1 MPPPFKQLQSTELAA
16 FVEHYPFRRK
26 ITEVHLHHT
35 WRPNHRQ
42 YNGLP
47 TIEGM
52 YDHHTKTYGWS
63 DFAQHVTVAPD
74 GTIWLGR
81 NWNAPPASANGHNGS
96 ATHGPFMIEMIG
108 DFDSDVLQ
116 GPQRKSVVELI
127 ARIQLCFNLSPDKL
141 RFHNEMSGKSCPGS
155 GIDRPALLKDLKAH
169 IAAIRTAPKGQDPFP
184 ATALQVFD
192 LAKQHR
198 AQSFRLDPADA
209 ELKESEDPTLQALS
223 RGGSYGNNT
232 RSRGGVDLTSETLA
246 ELRRY
251 VINLTSGMLSSTG
264 IFTTDNGDVDAIF
277 QQHLPAEL
285 KARQAAKEKLRILF
299 YAHGGLVSESNAL
312 KIAATHIPWWIANGV
327 YPIYFAWETGLFET
341 VGAMLQRAISGTGR
355 GTRDFWDYTTDPII
369 ERAARALYGERIWTG
384 MKQNAVVASSPAGG
398 ANYAAQQLAAFL
410 QASGGTKDIE
420 LHAVG
425 HSAGSIF
432 HSHFVPTVLA
442 TAGGPTFRTL
452 HFMAPAIRVDEFKS
466 RLAGTL
472 GTGVEHLSMFTMK
485 KDLERDDHCMLV
497 YRKSLLYLIHHAL
510 EPQPETPILG
520 LQESVLND
528 RALQNLF
535 GLRGT
540 PSTTAEVILSTTK
553 ETSGRSATHATK
565 HGDFDNDPPTMESI
579 LRRVIDLPDTAPLKQ
594 SFPRDRDFDSDK
606 LRSWEGQVDWP
617 EGLRVIGS
625 RLGTGQQQSTFHG
638 TAGCSGSQ
646 HQQSTFHGT
655 AGCSGSQHQQ
665 STFHGTAGCSGSHII
680 VPASGNRRALCVGI
694 NNYGGNLQLRGCVA
708 DAIRWK
714 ETLESLGFHV
724 TLLTDEAATRQRML
738 SNLRQLVETSQP
750 GDVIVFQ
757 FAGHG
762 TQLPD
767 HNGDE
772 ATQDERDTLDEAFVP
787 IDFDQSAC
795 ILDDDIAA
803 ITAGLPARV
812 NLTHFIDCCH
822 SGTSNRM
829 FGAGGGN
836 ARQSAGGRSRFMVAT
851 QQMKE
856 LNKAE
861 FRRQQPGRIRALNV
875 RAQRDILFSAC
886 TSRQTAKEHHQQG
899 DFTLAATQVLATYGI
914 NISHAEFLR
923 LTTTSFTGWV
933 DQTPELWCD
942 DLLKHRSLLLP
953 F

>member
-1 MPPPFKQLQSTELAA
+1 MPPPFKQLQPTDLAA
-16 FVEHYPFRRK
+16 FVEHYLPFRRK

-35 WRPNHRQ
+35 WWPNHSQ
-42 YNGLP
+42 YKGHQ
-47 TIEGM
+47 TIVAM

-63 DFAQHVTVAPD
+63 DFAQHATVAPD

-81 NWNAPPASANGHNGS
+81 NWDAPPASASGYNGS
-96 ATHGPFMIEMIG
+96 ATHGPFMIAMIG

-169 IAAIRTAPKGQDPFP
+169 IAAIRTAPPSSPKVRPFDPS
-184 ATALQVFD
+184 ALQVFD

-223 RGGSYGNNT
+223 PGGSYGNNT

-264 IFTTDNGDVDAIF
+264 IFTTDKGDVDAIF

-312 KIAATHIPWWIANGV
+312 KIAATHIPWWTANGV

-355 GTRDFWDYTTDPII
+355 GTRDFWDHTTDPFI

-384 MKQNAVVASSPAGG
+384 MKQNAMMASSPAGG

-485 KDLERDDHCMLV
+485 KDFERDDNCMVV

-540 PSTTAEVILSTTK
+540 ASPTAEVIWSTTRA
-553 ETSGRSATHATK
+553 TSGRSATRATK

-594 SFPRDRDFDSDK
+594 SFPRERDFDSDK

-625 RLGTGQQQSTFHG
+625 RLGTG
-638 TAGCSGSQ
+638 
-646 HQQSTFHGT
+646 
-655 AGCSGSQHQQ
+655 HQQ

-694 NNYGGNLQLRGCVA
+694 NNYGGNFQLRGCVA

-861 FRRQQPGRIRALNV
+861 FRRQQPGRIRALND

-886 TSRQTAKEHHQQG
+886 TSRQTAKEHYGHG
-899 DFTLAATQVLATYGI
+899 DFTIAATQVLARYGI